1 MTYQEAVEW
10 LSRFQF
16 HGIKPGLERIQELL
30 FRLGHPEK
38 RLCAVHIA
46 GTNGK
51 GSTGAILETL
61 LRYHGVKTGLY
72 TSPHLLSVRER
83 FLVNG
88 LPIPEERFAQICER
102 ISQSLKGLP
111 VTYFELTTAI
121 AFLYFA
127 EEGVDLAII
136 ECGLGGR
143 LDATNVVEPVVS
155 VITSVGLDHQ
165 AYLGHTLSQIAYEKA
180 GIIKTGCP
188 LVIGPLPEEALKVV
202 QKRAQERSAPL
213 WRFGEKF
220 RVFPCR
226 GGLFYQ
232 GEHQLPRLALSLK
245 GKFQRINLGLALKTH
260 ELLEKAGF
268 PFEEAL
274 VRRALKKVVW
284 PGRYERFKVPRLV
297 ILDGAHNI
305 EGLRALQE
313 SLQEDGIERY
323 HLLFAASNEGE
334 EKPYFDMLRL
344 MLGRAEKVF
353 LCEPPGPRHPVRLED
368 WQEKLQDFDMHAW
381 RCEFIL
387 VRAWEEALEKALL
400 ENTPPLVVT
409 GSLYLVGKVREA
421 LQRRIMRRKGLPS
434 SSAWKL

>member
-38 RLCAVHIA
+38 KLCAVHLA

-61 LRYHGVKTGLY
+61 IRYHGLKTGLY
-72 TSPHLLSVRER
+72 ASPHLLSVRER
-83 FLVNG
+83 FMING
-88 LPIPEERFAQICER
+88 SPVSEERFAALCTKVREA
-102 ISQSLKGLP
+102 LEDLP
-111 VTYFELTTAI
+111 ATYFELTTAI

-127 EEGVDLAII
+127 EEEVDLAVV

-143 LDATNVVEPVVS
+143 LDATNVLYPQVS
-155 VITSVGLDHQ
+155 IITSVGLDHQ
-165 AYLGHTLSQIAYEKA
+165 AYLGDTLAQVAYEKA

-188 LVIGPLPEEALKVV
+188 VVVGPMAEEAFEVIR
-202 QKRAQERSAPL
+202 QRAQSLSAPL
-213 WRFGEKF
+213 WRFGEDF

-232 GEHQLPRLALSLK
+232 GEHQLPRLLLSLR
-245 GKFQRINLGLALKTH
+245 GKFQRVNLGLALKAH
-260 ELLEKAGF
+260 ELLEKKGF
-268 PFEEAL
+268 PFEEDKVRQAL
-274 VRRALKKVVW
+274 TKVVW
-284 PGRYERFKVPRLV
+284 PGRYERFKAPRLIV
-297 ILDGAHNI
+297 LDGAHNI
-305 EGLRALQE
+305 DGVKALLE

-323 HLLFAASNEGE
+323 HLLFAASNEGGS
-334 EKPYFDMLRL
+334 KPYLEMLRL
-344 MLGRAEKVF
+344 LMGRAEKVF
-353 LCEPPGPRHPVRLED
+353 LCEPPGPRHPVTLEEWQESLKGFHFEDWGCTFIFKKD
-368 WQEKLQDFDMHAW
+368 WQEAL
-381 RCEFIL
+381 
-387 VRAWEEALEKALL
+387 EEALQ

-421 LQRRIMRRKGLPS
+421 LQKRLARKRGLM
-434 SSAWKL
+434 LT